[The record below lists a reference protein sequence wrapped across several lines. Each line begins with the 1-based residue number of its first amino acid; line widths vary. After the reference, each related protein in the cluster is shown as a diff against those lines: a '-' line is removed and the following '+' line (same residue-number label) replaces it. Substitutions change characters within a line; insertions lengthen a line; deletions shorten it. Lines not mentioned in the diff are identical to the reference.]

1 MIDLEKINSKLV
13 EQDKEFIDLSSI
25 NSDEIIDF
33 IYKVKSI
40 VFPHSGS
47 RCNCIFECYETLERI
62 LKNTNNTN
70 VKEICD
76 EFFKDLPNIKDILL
90 TDIEAFIK
98 GDPACK
104 SKEEVIFTYLSFF
117 AIFTYRIS
125 HKLSLLNARI
135 VPRFLSEYAHSY
147 TGIDI
152 NPKAEIGNYFFID
165 HGTGIVIGETTNI
178 GSHVSIYQ
186 GVTLGAISLHDAT
199 SLRGVKRHPTVEN
212 NVVIYANATI
222 LGGETVIGEG
232 SIIGANAFITK
243 SVEKNSKVSINIK

>member
-1 MIDLEKINSKLV
+1 MIDLEKINNKLV

-25 NSDEIIDF
+25 NSEEIIDF

-90 TDIEAFIK
+90 TDIK

-178 GSHVSIYQ
+178 GNHVSIYQ